1 MPPQNFY
8 EAESLKC
15 MNKINYDCFIMKYH
29 NEIRAEYIKF
39 RKQHSRRFPLLG
51 NSTKEDHEVFYQN
64 LVSLHQMEKLYR
76 NKVISYR
83 QKRQHYATICNACYR
98 GSGSSVKWD
107 TSIRQT
113 YSHYINSTPEYK
125 EKEFYPLQKVYFEA
139 RIWEEEKRA
148 RELVG
153 DKVIKEYINKQKQA
167 FAKCCKKLQ
176 IGNTQLPEVLE
187 EKILEYVADYPISIF

>member
-1 MPPQNFY
+1 MSPQEFY
-8 EAESLKC
+8 EAESIISMK
-15 MNKINYDCFIMKYH
+15 KHHFECFIMKYH

-51 NSTKEDHEVFYQN
+51 NSTQQEHEIFYQN

-83 QKRQHYATICNACYR
+83 QKRQHYTTICTSCWR
-98 GSGSSVKWD
+98 GSSCGVRCD

-125 EKEFYPLQKVYFEA
+125 EKEFYPLQKVYFKA

-187 EKILEYVADYPISIF
+187 EKILDYVADYPISIF